1 MDSFF
6 TESREASEN
15 EHQVLVLAKDDAKMK
30 ANVTATNDSKS
41 IASMMGTVKRKL
53 YEEKKFMDVFS
64 FSVHQLGKDVDIHSD
79 RIRKLEKRMDSFE
92 AFLDG
97 FVQEK
102 QL

>member
-6 TESREASEN
+6 TESRETSEN
-15 EHQVLVLAKDDAKMK
+15 EHQVLVLANDDAKMK

-41 IASMMGTVKRKL
+41 IGSMMGTVKRKL
-53 YEEKKFMDVFS
+53 YTEKISMDVFS
-64 FSVHQLGKDVDIHSD
+64 FSVQKLGHDVDLHSD

-97 FVQEK
+97 FVKEK